1 MKSEPKKRTPR
12 PRASKLAAA
21 TSLFTTGDRTHKIQ
35 DAAPE
40 SEDVSASGRIRSR
53 KRSKAGSGKISRLE
67 QELATTKEY
76 LQSVIE
82 TQKAT
87 NEELQSANEEL
98 STVNDE
104 LRSRNQ
110 GITQANSDLMNIF
123 ASIDVAV
130 IMVGSNLTIRR
141 FTPQAQVFFGLMAGD
156 IGRPLLNINPTI
168 DIPDF
173 QSLVLQVITNSRTVE
188 RDLSDAKGVPYQLK
202 ILPYRTLDNKIDGA
216 VITITNSS
224 TSKLGDRA

>member
-12 PRASKLAAA
+12 PRASKLGAA

-53 KRSKAGSGKISRLE
+53 KRSKAESGKISRLE

-82 TQKAT
+82 TQEAT
-87 NEELQSANEEL
+87 NEELKSANEEL

-123 ASIDVAV
+123 ESIDVAV
-130 IMVGSNLTIRR
+130 IIVGSDLTIRR
-141 FTPQAQVFFGLMAGD
+141 FTPQAQKFFSLIPGD
-156 IGRPLLNINPTI
+156 IGRALLNINPTI
-168 DIPDF
+168 DIPQL
-173 QSLVLQVITNSRTVE
+173 QSLVLQVMTNYRTLE
-188 RDLSDAKGVPYQLK
+188 SELRDAKGVCYRLR
-202 ILPYRTLDNKIDGA
+202 ILPYRTLENKIDGA
-216 VITITNSS
+216 VITITRSS
-224 TSKLGDRA
+224 TEKLGAPA

>member
-12 PRASKLAAA
+12 PRASKLEAAR
-21 TSLFTTGDRTHKIQ
+21 SLFATEDHTHKIQ

-40 SEDVSASGRIRSR
+40 GEHAAASGRILSR
-53 KRSKAGSGKISRLE
+53 KRSKAESGKISRLE

-82 TQKAT
+82 TQEAT
-87 NEELQSANEEL
+87 NEELKSANEEL

-123 ASIDVAV
+123 ESIDVAV
-130 IMVGSNLTIRR
+130 IIVGSDLTIRR
-141 FTPQAQVFFGLMAGD
+141 FTPQAQKFFSLIPGD
-156 IGRPLLNINPTI
+156 IGRALLNINPTI
-168 DIPDF
+168 DIPQF
-173 QSLVLQVITNSRTVE
+173 QSLVLQVMTNYRTLE
-188 RDLSDAKGVPYQLK
+188 SELRDAKGICYRLR
-202 ILPYRTLDNKIDGA
+202 ILPYRTLENKIDGA

-224 TSKLGDRA
+224 TSKAGDPA